1 MADKKIVGVIGAGR
15 IGKIHTEDLVKSV
28 PGVKVKAI
36 ADINIDDKIRD
47 WATNLGIE
55 AQTADASEI
64 INDPEIEVVVICS
77 STDTHAQFIID
88 AANAKKDI
96 FCEKPID
103 YDLGRI
109 NDALTAVKDNGVKLF
124 IGFNRRFDHN
134 FMRIHK
140 AIEAGDIGTPH
151 IIKITSRDPSPPPI
165 SYVKVSGGLYFDMC
179 IHDLDMALYQMG
191 GEEVEEVTAK
201 GAVLV
206 DPEIGEAGDIDTA
219 VVILK
224 FKSGAMAIIDNS
236 RKAVYGYDQRVE
248 AFGSAGCAISGN
260 DYPNNIQFYS
270 DKAVSRDLVL
280 NFFLERYAQAY
291 TDEMKI
297 FFDCL
302 REGKDMPATGEDGLK
317 AVILALACKK
327 SLEENR
333 TVKISEI
340 VG

>member
-15 IGKIHTEDLVKSV
+15 IGKIHTEDLVKFV

-36 ADINIDDKIRD
+36 ADINLDDKIQA

-55 AQTADASEI
+55 VQTADASEI

-103 YDLGRI
+103 YDLSRI
-109 NDALTAVKDNGVKLF
+109 NDALNAVKDNGVKLF

-134 FMRIHK
+134 FMRIRK

-151 IIKITSRDPSPPPI
+151 IIKITSRDPGPPPV
-165 SYVKVSGGLYFDMC
+165 SYIKVSGGLFFDMM
-179 IHDLDMALYQMG
+179 IHDLDQCRYQMG

-206 DPEIGEAGDIDTA
+206 DPAIGEAGDIDTA

-224 FKSGAMAIIDNS
+224 FVSGALGIIDNS

-248 AFGSAGCAISGN
+248 AFGSGGCAMSGN
-260 DYPNNIQFYS
+260 DYPNTIQFLN
-270 DKAVSRDLVL
+270 DKSVSRDLVL
-280 NFFLERYAQAY
+280 NFFLERYAGAY
-291 TDEMKI
+291 IEEMKL
-297 FFDCL
+297 FFKALQDGTEML
-302 REGKDMPATGEDGLK
+302 ATGEDGLK
-317 AVILALACKK
+317 AVILAMACKK

-333 TVKISEI
+333 SVKISEI

>member
-15 IGKIHTEDLVKSV
+15 IGKIHTEDLIKSV

-36 ADINIDDKIRD
+36 ADLNIDDKIRE

-55 AQTADASEI
+55 VQTEDASEL
-64 INDPEIEVVVICS
+64 INDPEIEVIVICS

-109 NDALTAVKDNGVKLF
+109 NEALIAVKDNGVKLF

-134 FMRIHK
+134 FMRIRQ

-165 SYVKVSGGLYFDMC
+165 SYVKVSGGLFCDMC
-179 IHDLDMALYQMG
+179 IHDLDMSRFMMG

-224 FKSGAMAIIDNS
+224 FVSGAMAIIDNS

-248 AFGSAGCAISGN
+248 AFGSGGCAIAGN
-260 DYPNNIQFYS
+260 DYPNTIQFLT
-270 DKAVSRDLVL
+270 DKFVSRDLVL
-280 NFFLERYAQAY
+280 NFFLERYKGAY
-291 TDEMKI
+291 IEEMKQ
-297 FFDCL
+297 FFQCL
-302 REGKDMPATGEDGLK
+302 TEGKDMPATGEDGLK

-333 TVKISEI
+333 PVKVSEI
-340 VG
+340 TE